1 MVAVWIHL
9 VAALWALV
17 FGAVQLLSAKG
28 SRRHRWLG
36 WSWVLA
42 MVVTAVSSFWLSGG
56 LALLGPFSVIHLL
69 SVWTLVCL
77 VISMLAV
84 RHRRL
89 DTHRNFLVGAYLG
102 LVGAGLGALAPGRLI
117 SGWLFGA

>member
-9 VAALWALV
+9 FAALWGLV

-42 MVVTAVSSFWLSGG
+42 MVVTAVSSFWLSGS

-69 SVWTLVCL
+69 SVWILVCL

-84 RHRRL
+84 RRRRL
-89 DTHRNFLVGAYLG
+89 NTHRDFLVGAYLG
-102 LVGAGLGALAPGRLI
+102 LVGAGPADQRLVVWRLI
-117 SGWLFGA
+117 

>member
-9 VAALWALV
+9 VAALWGLV
-17 FGAVQLLSAKG
+17 FGAVQLMSPKG
-28 SRRHRWLG
+28 SKQHRWVG

-42 MVVTAVSSFWLSGG
+42 MVITAVSSFWLSGS

-69 SVWTLVCL
+69 SVWILVCL

-84 RHRRL
+84 RRRRL
-89 DTHRNFLVGAYLG
+89 NTHRDFLVGAYLG
-102 LVGAGLGALAPGRLI
+102 LVGAGLGTLAPGRLI